1 MNSQLKQTLTEYFMF
16 QEYVVFTDSDKEY
29 NEVLCDDNLQKY
41 FTPIQLNDG
50 VTGILMTQEVY
61 HTLW

>member
-1 MNSQLKQTLTEYFMF
+1 MF
-16 QEYVVFTDSDKEY
+16 QEYVVFIDSDKEY
-29 NEVLCDDNLQKY
+29 NEVLSDDNLQKY

-61 HTLW
+61 HTL

>member
-29 NEVLCDDNLQKY
+29 MEVLLDDNLHKY
-41 FTPIQLNDG
+41 FTPIELNNG

-61 HTLW
+61 HTL